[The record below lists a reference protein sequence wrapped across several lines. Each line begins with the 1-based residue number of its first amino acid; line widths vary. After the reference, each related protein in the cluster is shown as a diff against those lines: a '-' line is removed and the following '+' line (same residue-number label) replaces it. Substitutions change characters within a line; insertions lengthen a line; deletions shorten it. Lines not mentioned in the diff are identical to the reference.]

1 MPKRVDHEAR
11 RRQITDAVCRIT
23 VKGGLASASFRE
35 VAAEAGVSVRLVQ
48 YYFGT
53 KDQLLLVTQQ
63 HVAQRASQRIA
74 ARVARVPDTPRA
86 ILRAI
91 LTSFIP
97 DDVESRENMLMF
109 VALHTASLVDPTLAR
124 AEARMVPDALHATV
138 ERQLRRDRLPK
149 GVDPKREAAILVSV
163 VPSQAQAV
171 LDGNRSARSAVR
183 VVHYAIDRALG
194 VPT

>member
-1 MPKRVDHEAR
+1 MPKRVDHEER

-23 VKGGLASASFRE
+23 VKGGLASATFRE

-53 KDQLLLVTQQ
+53 KDQLLLATQQ
-63 HVAQRASQRIA
+63 HVAQRASRRIHD
-74 ARVARVPDTPRA
+74 RVANVPDTPRA
-86 ILRAI
+86 VLRAI

-97 DDVESRENMLMF
+97 DDDESRENMLMF

-124 AEARMVPDALHATV
+124 EEARMVPDALHTTV
-138 ERQLRRDRLPK
+138 ERQIRRVRLRT

-171 LDGNRSARSAVR
+171 LDGSQTARRATR

-194 VPT
+194 VLT